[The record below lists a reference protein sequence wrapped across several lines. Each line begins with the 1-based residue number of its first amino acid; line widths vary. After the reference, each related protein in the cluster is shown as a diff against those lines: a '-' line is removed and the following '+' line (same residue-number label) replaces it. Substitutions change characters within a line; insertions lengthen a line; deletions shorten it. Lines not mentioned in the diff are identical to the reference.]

1 MDDFIELHTSL
12 TSEAVPGSPRS
23 GHRKYNRMRKKLR
36 PSQQKFWNRLA
47 GEHNRRVREQIGYML
62 KSGTLTATE
71 HEYLME
77 QSYVV
82 TEAEIWRL
90 IIDHIR
96 VNTMKDFNMNFQKP
110 TRKRRK
116 NNTKK
121 R

>member
-1 MDDFIELHTSL
+1 MS
-12 TSEAVPGSPRS
+12 
-23 GHRKYNRMRKKLR
+23 
-36 PSQQKFWNRLA
+36 

-62 KSGTLTATE
+62 KSGTLTAAE

-96 VNTMKDFNMNFQKP
+96 VNTMKDFRMNFQKP
-110 TRKRRK
+110 T
-116 NNTKK
+116 KK
-121 R
+121 RTKRAPKKR